1 MRFVKK
7 LEFGNYTLR
16 FGDDVLLDYYDE
28 IVFPSFLEMNHI
40 RKFGEKSEF
49 FFIDTECVVLNPDVD
64 PPVLG
69 IKGRIVKNTVL
80 SRDQIFDGTILVEDH
95 DELETAPSSFFLLIL
110 NTHRLILCQEVA
122 NAPTIQNFQSTS
134 QYCLNKQY
142 DQYIDDLYV
151 VEAAFRERNPELPKV
166 TKKALRKDIPSPK
179 LRVTTLTDA
188 QSLED
193 FINSFEKINN
203 VTVKLLPT
211 NQEEIDN
218 DSFWE
223 TVSSAS
229 ENTGSNNTIVRFS
242 NSTQGLNA
250 EPVLEQLTSATKL
263 ANSAINIKG
272 YDNDGEYMKGDNNTF
287 SLTSEID
294 DLAVDTVEAAEQVY
308 NKFTELVNL
317 GKINLPRILSQKTIS
332 ILRRICERFL

>member
-1 MRFVKK
+1 MVFVKK

-16 FGDDVLLDYYDE
+16 FGEEVLLDYYDD

-40 RKFGEKSEF
+40 RKFGDKSEF
-49 FFIDTECVVLNPDVD
+49 FFIDTECVVLNPQND

-80 SRDQIFDGTILVEDH
+80 SRDQIFDGSVLVEDH
-95 DELETAPSSFFLLIL
+95 DEMETAPSSFFLLIL

-142 DQYIDDLYV
+142 ENYINELYLAE
-151 VEAAFRERNPELPKV
+151 VEFREQNPDLPRI
-166 TKKALRKDIPSPK
+166 TKKSLREETPAPK

-188 QSLED
+188 QTLED

-218 DSFWE
+218 DSFWDA
-223 TVSSAS
+223 VNSAS
-229 ENTGSNNTIVRFS
+229 ESTGSNNTTMRFS
-242 NSTQGLNA
+242 NNSQGLNA

-272 YDNDGEYMKGDNNTF
+272 YDDGGEYLKGDNNTF
-287 SLTSEID
+287 SLTSEIEE
-294 DLAVDTVEAAEQVY
+294 LATDTIEAATQAY
-308 NKFTELVNL
+308 AKFEELVNL
-317 GKINLPRILSQKTIS
+317 RKISLPAELPRKTIG
-332 ILRRICERFL
+332 ILRRIFERFS